1 MGVGILKRKNSN
13 YKINTS
19 LEFKTNKEEKGH
31 RRFTFGLIFGIS
43 VVMLACVCV
52 LLLLREYDF
61 DIDNLIGRTPETT
74 ETTETTVAEPVL
86 EGMANF
92 LVACSDDD
100 SAYLHHAAIVNVSL
114 TERKIRIYTLD
125 VSDKVSANGF
135 SGTLS
140 KHLAHGGMVQ
150 LKSAAEALT
159 GVEIS
164 RYIRATDSSFKGLI
178 KIFGGVPCK
187 VEEKVRYS
195 VDGVGYI
202 IEKGEQTLTPDMSY
216 KYMYYLSQKNENKPE
231 LMSSFLAD
239 MLCTFLT
246 SENYGK
252 ADKIYKSLVNI
263 LDTDISAFDFSNNKA
278 NLNQFIIETEGT
290 KAELVE
296 NTDEFNRQS
305 GENG

>member
-1 MGVGILKRKNSN
+1 MKRNNSN

-31 RRFTFGLIFGIS
+31 RKFTFGLIFGIG

-74 ETTETTVAEPVL
+74 QAEETTVPTPVL
-86 EGMANF
+86 EGVANF

-100 SAYLHHAAIVNVSL
+100 STYLHHAAIVNVSL
-114 TERKIRIYTLD
+114 TDRKIKIYTLD
-125 VSDKVSANGF
+125 ATDETTASGF
-135 SGTLS
+135 SGNLS

-150 LKSAAEALT
+150 LKSAVEELT

-164 RYIRATDSSFKGLI
+164 RYIRATDSTFKGLI
-178 KIFGGVPCK
+178 KIFGGVPCVIK
-187 VEEKVRYS
+187 EKVRYS

-216 KYMYYLSQKNENKPE
+216 KYMYYLSQKHENKPE
-231 LMSSFLAD
+231 VMSDFLAD

-246 SENYGK
+246 QENYSK
-252 ADKIYKSLVNI
+252 VDKIYKSLVNI

-278 NLNQFIIETEGT
+278 NLSQLIIEIEGT
-290 KAELVE
+290 KAELVKK
-296 NTDEFNRQS
+296 TDDFNRQS
-305 GENG
+305 D

>member
-1 MGVGILKRKNSN
+1 MKRKNSN

-31 RRFTFGLIFGIS
+31 RKFTFGLIFGVS

-74 ETTETTVAEPVL
+74 ETTESTVVEPVL
-86 EGMANF
+86 EGEANF

-100 SAYLHHAAIVNVSL
+100 STYLHHAAIVNVSL
-114 TERKIRIYTLD
+114 TERELKIYTLD
-125 VSDKVSANGF
+125 ASDEVSANGF

-150 LKSAAEALT
+150 LKGAAEALT

-164 RYIRATDSSFKGLI
+164 RYIRATDSTFKGLI
-178 KIFGGVPCK
+178 KTFGGVPCTVK
-187 VEEKVRYS
+187 ERIRYS

-216 KYMYYLSQKNENKPE
+216 KYMYYLSQKHEDKPE
-231 LMSSFLAD
+231 VMSSFLAD

-246 SENYGK
+246 QSNYNK

-278 NLNQFIIETEGT
+278 NLNQLIIEIEGT
-290 KAELVE
+290 KAELVKK
-296 NTDEFNRQS
+296 TDDFNRQS
-305 GENG
+305 D